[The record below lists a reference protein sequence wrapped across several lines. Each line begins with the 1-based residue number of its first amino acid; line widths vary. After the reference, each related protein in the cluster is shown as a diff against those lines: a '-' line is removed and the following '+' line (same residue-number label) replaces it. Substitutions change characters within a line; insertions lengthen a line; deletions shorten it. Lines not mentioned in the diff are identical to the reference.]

1 MAQKFYLGLD
11 IGTDSVGWAVTDENY
26 NLIRKQGK
34 HLWGAR
40 LFTEASDAKG
50 RRTAREARRR
60 LQRRRWRIVML
71 QDMFREEMDKVDPNF
86 FDRLNNAAL
95 HQEDKPENLRTP
107 YLLFNDECFT
117 DKDFYN
123 QKHYPT
129 IYHLRKAMMEHPEK
143 QFSIKEI
150 YLVMA
155 HMIKYRGNF
164 LMEGEISSDG
174 VGKDTQGIIN
184 NFHDL
189 DNVLRDTVEEEE
201 GYTDFG
207 CDEAIAQKLIH
218 TFQTESRTKYLQD
231 EIVKDFEGVTL
242 STLQKNIIKAFCC
255 GTLKIG
261 NLFPRLV
268 DEASD
273 IAEKKIEFDSDAWE
287 DTFNND
293 LMPSLNQLEI
303 DAIVIA
309 NKIYSTRV
317 LIKLLKGKASLSDAM
332 VEIYNTHRDQLSTLK
347 KLVKAYNPKEFNH
360 FFVKIYDVKKDE
372 KKGKETRE
380 LRKNYV
386 NYIGMTSLH
395 GKRVRVAHSCS
406 REDLYKTIKTILP
419 FDKLDDDTFQ
429 WKNPKDKEDMAKI
442 LVEMDA
448 QNYLPKQN
456 AKENGVFPYQLNKN
470 EMNAIIG
477 NQKQYYPFLGEE
489 APDYFVPT
497 RKSYKLISLLEF
509 KIPYFVGPLSNKMG
523 EKDESMKGNFWLQ
536 RKAEG
541 KITPWNFH
549 DIIDEEKTAQGFIER
564 MKNACTYLI
573 GESTLPKNSL
583 LYTEFML
590 LNEMNN
596 WMVNDHLIT
605 KEEKECLID
614 NLYLV
619 KAKTPTVSEIANT
632 LKNGLY
638 KSDVTLSTKTG
649 KELKSEDLHANLK
662 PFIDM
667 ASERGFGKDFE
678 KDETKR
684 KLAETVIFDIT
695 MFEDKDLKERQLKK
709 LGLSDDQIKYFSGLK
724 YKDWGK
730 LSEKVLDGIKT
741 EQVNK
746 ETGEVLEYTVIDLMR
761 EKPLCLM
768 ELLTTGDDPYGF
780 RKQISEWNN
789 DQNADVETLIDA
801 SYASPAMKRAVRQ
814 TLKIIN
820 ELKHIL
826 SIDHFD
832 TFFVECTRGAGEK
845 GKRTKSRKKQLEET
859 LKLIKLD
866 DIYNKE
872 DLTELLKNK
881 SDADL
886 RKKKLFLYFMQL
898 GHSVYTGDKIE
909 LSRLDK
915 DYDIDHIIPQ
925 AKLKDDSLDNTVLVE
940 KHVNNRKQ
948 DNYPIPQ
955 DVLTKNGREWIE
967 KIYRCNTKKFQLM
980 SLEKKNRLLRSVNK
994 PLKDE
999 ELVGFVNRQLTM
1011 TDQSVKAVCEI
1022 LREVEKQ
1029 SRIVFS
1035 KAGNVSEFRNVFGLV
1050 KCREINDFH
1059 HANDAYLNIVVGN
1072 VYDKVFTSR
1081 FTVKL
1086 FREHFDDNRN
1096 WKIDVEHFFKRDE
1109 YAYNLINSGACVW
1122 KAKRYIDQGDKKVE
1136 DPNSTGTIDLV
1147 RKTLSWNDP
1156 LVTQM
1161 LTTQSAKQGFFN
1173 KISLHTAEEG
1183 NAAFPLKLKAPF
1195 NAEGWEKKYGG
1206 YSDLSAPY
1214 FMLVESDGKKNVK
1227 QYSIENIPSIFLVS
1241 MKTEEEKLEFLKA
1254 QYGLKNPKIILDKL
1268 LIRTVI
1274 EFPHENGNVRVGIS
1288 GKGGSAITFVN
1299 LSQMHFNDINMVRYF
1314 KAISKTLGIN
1324 NPAGIKVDEKTLEG
1338 KDEFVVGNVT
1348 INRENNIKAFE
1359 YLQQNYLNKICLR
1372 YLPSLG
1378 EKVQA
1383 CSKAQDSFICLSVLE
1398 QIKQISAILSLGSH
1412 NTPSA
1417 DLTVLLRRSS
1427 KLGNKSLC
1435 CTKNLNTS
1443 FRIIKQSVTGFYEKV
1458 LFEHIVPEKK

>member
-1 MAQKFYLGLD
+1 MAKKFYLGLD

-71 QDMFREEMDKVDPNF
+71 QDMFREEMDKVDPTF

-107 YLLFNDECFT
+107 YLLFNEEGFT
-117 DKDFYN
+117 DREFYN
-123 QKHYPT
+123 KDHYPT
-129 IYHLRKAMMEHPEK
+129 IYHLRKAMMEQK
-143 QFSIKEI
+143 DKKFGLKEI

-174 VGKDTQGIIN
+174 VGKDTKGIIN
-184 NFHDL
+184 SFQDL
-189 DNVLRDTVEEEE
+189 DDALRETVEEEE

-207 CDEAIAQKLIH
+207 CTEEIAKKLIEL
-218 TFQTESRTKYLQD
+218 FQKESRTKFLQD
-231 EIVKDFEGVTL
+231 GMIAAFEGVTL
-242 STLQKNIIKAFCC
+242 STLQKNIIKSICA
-255 GTLKIG
+255 GTIKMG
-261 NLFPRLV
+261 SLFPRLV
-268 DEASD
+268 DDDPET
-273 IAEKKIEFDSDAWE
+273 AEKKIEFESDSWE
-287 DTFNND
+287 DTFNG
-293 LMPSLNQLEI
+293 MMSSLNQPEI
-303 DAIVIA
+303 DALVIA
-309 NKIYSTRV
+309 NKIYSTRI
-317 LIKLLKGKASLSDAM
+317 LIKLLKGKACLSDAM
-332 VEIYNTHRDQLSTLK
+332 VEIYDTHKAQLLELK
-347 KLVKAYNPKEFNH
+347 RLIKAYNHKEYNH
-360 FFVKIYDVKKDE
+360 FFVKIYDVKNDS
-372 KKGKETRE
+372 KKGKETRQ
-380 LRKNYV
+380 LRQNYV
-386 NYIGMTSLH
+386 NYIGMTTAH
-395 GKRVRVAHSCS
+395 GKRVRLAHSCS
-406 REDLYKTIKTILP
+406 QEDLYKTIKTILP
-419 FDKLDDDTFQ
+419 FDKLEDPDFQ
-429 WKNPKDKEDMAKI
+429 WLEPSDKEKMQKI
-442 LVEMDA
+442 LAAMEA
-448 QNYLPKQN
+448 QNYLPRQN
-456 AKENGVFPYQLNKN
+456 SKENGVFPYQLNKN
-470 EMNAIIG
+470 EMNAIID
-477 NQKQYYPFLGEE
+477 NQKKYYPFLGEK
-489 APDYFVPT
+489 APDYFAPDHE
-497 RKSYKLISLLEF
+497 SYKLISLLEF
-509 KIPYFVGPLSNKMG
+509 KIPYYVGPLSNKME
-523 EKDESMKGNFWLQ
+523 EKDESMKGNFWLE

-549 DIIDEEKTAQGFIER
+549 DIIDEEKTAQGFINR

-573 GESTLPKNSL
+573 GEATLPKNSL
-583 LYTEFML
+583 LYSEFML

-596 WMVNDHLIT
+596 WMVNDRLIT
-605 KEEKECLID
+605 KEDKKCLIE

-619 KAKTPTVSEIANT
+619 KAKTPTVTEIANT
-632 LKNGLY
+632 LKNGIY

-662 PFIDM
+662 PFLDM
-667 ASERGFGKDFE
+667 ASERGFGRGFE
-678 KDETKR
+678 KDEGKR
-684 KLAETVIFDIT
+684 KLAEQVIFDIT

-709 LGLSDDQIKYFSGLK
+709 LGLSDDQIKYFSNLK

-730 LSEKVLDGIKT
+730 LSEMVLDGIKS

-746 ETGEVLEYTVIDLMR
+746 ETGEVLEYTVIDLMK

-768 ELLTTGDDPYGF
+768 ELLTSGDDEYGF
-780 RKQISEWNN
+780 RKQISDRNEE
-789 DQNADVETLIDA
+789 QNADVETLIDA

-814 TLKIIN
+814 TLKIID

-832 TFFVECTRGAGEK
+832 SFFVECTRGGGEK
-845 GKRTKSRKKQLEET
+845 GRRTKSRKKQLEEA
-859 LKLIKLD
+859 LKAIRLE
-866 DIYNKE
+866 DIYNKDE
-872 DLTELLKNK
+872 LENLLKNK
-881 SDADL
+881 SEADL

-898 GHSVYTGDKIE
+898 GHSVYTGQRID
-909 LSRLDK
+909 LSHLDK

-940 KHVNNRKQ
+940 KNVNNRKQ

-955 DVLTKNGREWIE
+955 DVLTKDGRDWIE
-967 KIYRCNTKKFQLM
+967 KIYRSNTKKFQLM

-1022 LREVEKQ
+1022 LKEVEKQ

-1086 FREHFDDNRN
+1086 FREHFDDSRN

-1109 YAYNLINSGACVW
+1109 YAFNLINSGACVW
-1122 KAKRYIDQGDKKVE
+1122 KAKRYIDKEKKTE
-1136 DPNSTGTIDLV
+1136 DPESKGTIDLV

-1156 LVTQM
+1156 MVTQM
-1161 LTTQSAKQGFFN
+1161 LTTQSAKHGFFT
-1173 KISLHTAEEG
+1173 KMSLHSAKEG
-1183 NAAFPLKLKAPF
+1183 SAAFPLKQKAPF
-1195 NAEGWEKKYGG
+1195 NSEGWQTKYGG

-1214 FMLVESDGKKNVK
+1214 FMLVESDGKKGAK
-1227 QYSIENIPSIFLVS
+1227 QYSIENIPSIFLVGI
-1241 MKTEEEKLEFLKA
+1241 KTDEEKLEFFKT

-1288 GKGGSAITFVN
+1288 GKSGNNVTYVN
-1299 LSQMHFNDINMVRYF
+1299 LSQMHFNDVSMVRYL

-1324 NPAGIKVDEKTLEG
+1324 NPAGMKADEKQLEG
-1338 KDEFVVGNVT
+1338 KEEFIVGNVT
-1348 INRENNIKAFE
+1348 INKENNIKAFE
-1359 YLQQNYLNKICLR
+1359 YLRDNYLNKNCLL
-1372 YLPSLG
+1372 YLPALG
-1378 EKVQA
+1378 EKVRL
-1383 CSKAQDSFICLSVLE
+1383 CSMAKVSFDQLSVLD
-1398 QIKQISAILSLGSH
+1398 QMKQLVGILTLGGH

-1417 DLTVLLRRSS
+1417 DLSKLLSCS
-1427 KLGNKSLC
+1427 LKLGNKSLC
-1435 CTKNLNTS
+1435 CTKNLNVS